1 MVIYLYHTFICQYL
15 CISIK
20 SWPDPKVQHVQ
31 SKMGCKP
38 SLNLS
43 MVSHTQYTTA
53 MLIWGPFSP
62 LPFGWVCFQSYSC
75 SLLPAHQYQV
85 MNIKCTL
92 TMYLSAKICSGVL
105 VLRKTPESL
114 HSGLTILCPLQP
126 QKWGCRHCSPQP
138 WHSALPLENLCNCNS
153 LSPASVHPDSNPKL
167 LCSPIGP
174 RGVSTLWQNLT
185 ATHYC
190 FLSPSEPAGAI
201 ISIRSLESGVGAWYI
216 RKELSKMGTNKTW
229 GKKKHLKLSLLNPKE
244 QEYTCK

>member
-138 WHSALPLENLCNCNS
+138 WHSAPPLENPFPQPLYILTQIQSSSAVLLALEGLLLYGRIWLPLTIVSCPLLNQQG
-153 LSPASVHPDSNPKL
+153 LS
-167 LCSPIGP
+167 
-174 RGVSTLWQNLT
+174 
-185 ATHYC
+185 
-190 FLSPSEPAGAI
+190 SPSGP
-201 ISIRSLESGVGAWYI
+201 
-216 RKELSKMGTNKTW
+216 
-229 GKKKHLKLSLLNPKE
+229 
-244 QEYTCK
+244 